1 LVEGWPEAMGEK
13 DQLGNTPLHVAA
25 WMTETEVVRI
35 LVERWPEGKKSFNN
49 DGKTP
54 LRRFENGD
62 SRRRWR
68 LSDEEKEEI
77 IALLGG
83 PYSEANND

>member
-1 LVEGWPEAMGEK
+1 LARRHEGERRELEYAIAFGGGE
-13 DQLGNTPLHVAA
+13 GG
-25 WMTETEVVRI
+25 
-35 LVERWPEGKKSFNN
+35 GKKSFNN